1 MCCLKKILRALKMR
15 RKTIAIV
22 FIMLTLLTLLPWGVS
37 KPNYLGY
44 YSICSFTPI
53 STIILFLMALVFY
66 IVGSKRTI
74 LRYATLIILI
84 LFCLVGFSAYSAR
97 FSIYSLQMGL
107 EVTRWDYHYDSF
119 FEDNVVLVQF
129 NLTFKNPTGQDTP
142 SFRIE
147 NYDFYINGK
156 KLKIWTYGGIPAESM
171 TGIRYFPDQPIAVK
185 AHETFN
191 YTKLELFCMQKTLK
205 VEEGDVQE
213 VWTALTQ
220 GNFSVTLTGTLVA
233 RSSSDYKQ
241 PLSSIIVA
249 ARPFEITC
257 TYP

>member
-1 MCCLKKILRALKMR
+1 MKKILKALKTY
-15 RKTIAIV
+15 RKPFAIV
-22 FIMLTLLTLLPWGVS
+22 FIILALLTLLPWGAS
-37 KPNYLGY
+37 RPNYLGY

-53 STIILFLMALVFY
+53 STIILFLIALVFY
-66 IVGSKRTI
+66 IVESKRVI

-84 LFCLVGFSAYSAR
+84 VFCLAGFSAYSAR
-97 FSIYSLQMGL
+97 FSIYSLQMNL
-107 EVTRWDYHYDSF
+107 EVTGRDYHYDSF
-119 FEDNVVLVQF
+119 FEDNVVLVRF

-156 KLKIWTYGGIPAESM
+156 KLKIRTYGGIPEDIT
-171 TGIRYFPDQPIAVK
+171 TGIRYFPTQPLAVK

-191 YTKLELFCMQKTLK
+191 YTGLTLFAMQRVLK
-205 VEEGDVQE
+205 VEEGNIDE

-220 GNFSVTLTGTLVA
+220 GNFNVTLTGMLVA
-233 RSSSDYKQ
+233 RASDDYKQ
-241 PLSSIIVA
+241 SLSAIITV

-257 TYP
+257 TYQQQ